1 MNKGDFMKKILIVLM
16 VLFLTVS
23 LFAADAKMAEA
34 DQLHEE
40 VNYEAEFNLLQNELK
55 TAGNNNDKSEILW
68 RMSRAAL
75 AITDQ
80 LERDG
85 GKKEELLEEFQTARD
100 YATESLSYNENNYN
114 AYYWRA
120 ANIGRW
126 GQTKGILD
134 SLFKAG
140 DMRDDLERA
149 VNSNPNHGD
158 SFHVL
163 GMLYDSVPAV
173 ISFGNKAYAV
183 SLARKAIDNQ
193 DEPNRPYDYAYYLEL
208 AKHLWNRK
216 WKENKR
222 LSEQKRLKRK
232 FESKSSQMKKNWYYD
247 GLVDFTKATPYS
259 PGGINNMSDREEA
272 VIILDWLLVEL
283 NKLGDKK
290 PGDFDDIDETKEL
303 LAEWK

>member
-1 MNKGDFMKKILIVLM
+1 MKKILLILV
-16 VLFLTVS
+16 VLFLSVS
-23 LFAADAKMAEA
+23 LFAVNAKMAEA
-34 DQLHEE
+34 DTLHEDAA
-40 VNYEAEFNLLQNELK
+40 YEAEFKLLEDELAS
-55 TAGNNNDKSEILW
+55 AGNNNDKSEVLW

-85 GKKEELLEEFQTARD
+85 ASKDELLSEFKIAWD
-100 YATESLSYNENNYN
+100 YATKSLSYNENNYN

-158 SFHVL
+158 SYHVL
-163 GMLYDSVPAV
+163 GMLYDSVPGIV
-173 ISFGNKAYAV
+173 SFGNKAYAV
-183 SLARKAIDNQ
+183 SLARKAVDNQ
-193 DEPNRPYDYAYYLEL
+193 DEPDRPYDYAYYLEL
-208 AKHLWNRK
+208 SKHLWNRK
-216 WKENKR
+216 WKESKR
-222 LSEQKRLKRK
+222 ISEQKKEKGK
-232 FESKSSQMKKNWYYD
+232 FDSKSSQMEKNWFYD
-247 GLVDFTKATPYS
+247 GLIDLSKATAYS
-259 PGGINNMSDREEA
+259 SSGIKNMSDREEA

-283 NKLGDKK
+283 NKIADKK
-290 PGDFDDIDETKEL
+290 PGDFDDIEEAKEL
-303 LAEWK
+303 LAEWE

>member
-1 MNKGDFMKKILIVLM
+1 MKKILLILLVFTLA
-16 VLFLTVS
+16 VT
-23 LFAADAKMAEA
+23 LFAGNAKMAEA
-34 DQLHEE
+34 DKLHEDAG
-40 VNYEAEFNLLQNELK
+40 YEAEFKLLKGEL
-55 TAGNNNDKSEILW
+55 ASADSNNDKSEILW

-85 GKKEELLEEFQTARD
+85 ATKNELLEEFRIAWD
-100 YATESLSYNENNYN
+100 YATESLSYNSNNYN

-158 SFHVL
+158 SYHVL
-163 GMLYDSVPAV
+163 GMLYDSVPGL
-173 ISFGNKAYAV
+173 ISFGNKQYAV
-183 SLARKAIDNQ
+183 SMARKAIDNQ
-193 DEPNRPYDYAYYLEL
+193 DEPDRPYDYSYYLEL

-216 WKENKR
+216 WKEGKR
-222 LSEQKRLKRK
+222 SSEQKKERAK
-232 FESKSSQMKKNWYYD
+232 FESKSSVMEKNWYYD
-247 GLVDFTKATPYS
+247 GFVDLTKATAYS
-259 PGGINNMSDREEA
+259 ASGIKNMSDREEA
-272 VIILDWLLVEL
+272 VIILNWLLAEL
-283 NKLGDKK
+283 NKLSDKK
-290 PGDFDDIDETKEL
+290 PGDYDDIEEAEEL
-303 LAEWK
+303 LAEWE

>member
-1 MNKGDFMKKILIVLM
+1 MKKILLLLM
-16 VLFLTVS
+16 VLFLSVS
-23 LFAADAKMAEA
+23 LFAGNAKMDEA
-34 DQLHEE
+34 DKLHE
-40 VNYEAEFNLLQNELK
+40 NAGYDAEFKLLEGELAS
-55 TAGNNNDKSEILW
+55 AGNNNDKSEILW

-85 GKKEELLEEFQTARD
+85 ASKNELLSEFKIAWD
-100 YATESLSYNENNYN
+100 YATKSLSFNSDNYN

-134 SLFKAG
+134 SLFKAD

-158 SFHVL
+158 SYHVL
-163 GMLYDSVPAV
+163 GMLYDSVPGI

-183 SLARKAIDNQ
+183 SLARKAVDNQ
-193 DEPNRPYDYAYYLEL
+193 DEPDRPYDYAYYLEL

-216 WKENKR
+216 WKESKR
-222 LSEQKRLKRK
+222 ISEQRKEKGK
-232 FESKSSQMKKNWYYD
+232 FESKSSQMEKNWFYD
-247 GLVDFTKATPYS
+247 GLVNLSKATAYS
-259 PGGINNMSDREEA
+259 SSGIKNMSDREEA
-272 VIILDWLLVEL
+272 VIILNWMLVEL
-283 NKLGDKK
+283 NKLNDKK
-290 PGDFDDIDETKEL
+290 PGDFDDIEEAKEL
-303 LAEWK
+303 LADWE

>member
-1 MNKGDFMKKILIVLM
+1 MKKILLLLM
-16 VLFLTVS
+16 VPFLSVS
-23 LFAADAKMAEA
+23 LFAGNAKMDEA
-34 DQLHEE
+34 DKLHE
-40 VNYEAEFNLLQNELK
+40 NAGYDAEFKLLEGELAS
-55 TAGNNNDKSEILW
+55 AGNNNDKSEILW

-85 GKKEELLEEFQTARD
+85 ASKNELLSEFKIAWD
-100 YATESLSYNENNYN
+100 YATKSLSFNSDNYN

-134 SLFKAG
+134 SLFKAD

-158 SFHVL
+158 SYHVL
-163 GMLYDSVPAV
+163 GMLYDSVPGI

-183 SLARKAIDNQ
+183 SLARKAVDNQ
-193 DEPNRPYDYAYYLEL
+193 DEPDRPYDYAYYLEL

-216 WKENKR
+216 WKESKR
-222 LSEQKRLKRK
+222 ISEQRKEKGK
-232 FESKSSQMKKNWYYD
+232 FESKSSQMEKNWFYD
-247 GLVDFTKATPYS
+247 GLVNLSKATAYS
-259 PGGINNMSDREEA
+259 SSGIKNMSDREEA
-272 VIILDWLLVEL
+272 VIILNWMLVEL
-283 NKLGDKK
+283 NKLNDKK
-290 PGDFDDIDETKEL
+290 PGDFDDIEEAKEL
-303 LAEWK
+303 LADWE